1 MKTTFNK
8 TISVLLSLLML
19 LSVFGGAGLQAFAAE
34 ERVMF
39 LEADGSQRWVYDP
52 IGMNDSTYELVG
64 GEDGTRWYVTGS
76 YVSPNNGDYATLH
89 HGITVRGDVSLIIR
103 DNLHLTIEGGIYV
116 TENSRLTVYGQSNAP
131 NGVNHYST
139 GVLSAVATDNA
150 AGIGGKEGAR
160 GGHIVVNS
168 GCVEA

>member
-116 TENSRLTVYGQSNAP
+116 TENGLRPKQRAKRSEPLLHRRSEC
-131 NGVNHYST
+131 
-139 GVLSAVATDNA
+139 
-150 AGIGGKEGAR
+150 GGKRQRRRHRRQGR
-160 GGHIVVNS
+160 RS
-168 GCVEA
+168 RRSYRRQQRLR